1 MGKIKEYLIA
11 SALVLIAT
19 CGGVFLTSNKSA
31 HAAGTYGGKDFL
43 EYQYQN
49 KNEVIKSDN
58 PSLTVGTYNIAS
70 GLHDHQIKPKKVGKA
85 VKTLNA
91 DFIGLQEVDKGT
103 KRNHNYNVTKMLS
116 KYSGMKH
123 YYYHPTIKTSGGT
136 YGTAILSKYPIQ
148 KVGAYKLYSG
158 KEEQRQMII
167 AKVKVPNFKRPV
179 YFVNVHT
186 AYQVDG
192 KIRSKQM
199 DQLNELLND
208 DLADKVKNKFPNIVG
223 ATIIAMG
230 DFNASSKDPTMQ
242 KLTNMWTEQRDPKRT
257 DYRSWPAMNPTVDYD
272 HILTSSSQ
280 KWRVNNSCLPSSAKE
295 QEKINWPLL
304 SDHLPF
310 VEKMTLTE
318 Y

>member
-1 MGKIKEYLIA
+1 MFKSKPSLLSLSILLI
-11 SALVLIAT
+11 SI
-19 CGGVFLTSNKSA
+19 CSGIFLFTTKSVQ
-31 HAAGTYGGKDFL
+31 AADTYDGKDFL
-43 EYQYQN
+43 DYQYQN
-49 KNEVIKSDN
+49 SNQVVTSNN

-70 GLHDHQIKPKKVGKA
+70 GLHDHQIKPKLVGKGI
-85 VKTLNA
+85 KTLNA

-103 KRNHNYNVTKMLS
+103 KRNHKYNVAKMIS
-116 KYSGMKH
+116 KYSGMKY
-123 YYYHPTIKTSGGT
+123 YYYHPTIKVPGGS
-136 YGTAILSKYPIQ
+136 YGTAVLSKYPIQ

-167 AKVKVPNFKRPV
+167 AKVKIPNFKRPV
-179 YFVNVHT
+179 YFVNIHT

-208 DLADKVKNKFPNIVG
+208 DLTAQVQAKFPNIIG

-242 KLTNMWTEQRDPKRT
+242 KLTNMWTEQRDPKRS

-280 KWRVNNSCLPSSAKE
+280 KWRVDSSYLPSAEKD
-295 QEKINWPLL
+295 QQKINWPKL